1 MRLDA
6 ARMTEALCRR
16 CAPVAHPS
24 RYEICLLFRVL
35 RSYKFHPEKFFGLSI
50 CRTRKRRD
58 EEVNGNQLLLMDLD
72 SNRFR
77 S

>member
-24 RYEICLLFRVL
+24 RYEICLLFRF
-35 RSYKFHPEKFFGLSI
+35 KGQKFFHPENFFPRFLL
-50 CRTRKRRD
+50 CRMPRASDGDIARNADAESARIAS
-58 EEVNGNQLLLMDLD
+58 G
-72 SNRFR
+72 
-77 S
+77 